1 MMKKYI
7 YSSWV
12 ATARHLSSSH
22 TISNQPPFTSTI
34 HVLLHYIHVACLWS
48 SSPPLPRRSIFN
60 FVYLA
65 YSPSPPLH
73 VQTIRVL
80 PQCLSKLQ
88 DLS

>member
-65 YSPSPPLH
+65 YSHPLLCMSKPLESCLNASPNCK
-73 VQTIRVL
+73 T
-80 PQCLSKLQ
+80 
-88 DLS
+88 